1 MIIFVNGK
9 RRESAASTVSDL
21 WLLEARE
28 LDVESTNGFAIARNG
43 IVVRKDRWGDTK
55 LADGD
60 RVEIVRVMQG
70 G

>member
-1 MIIFVNGK
+1 
-9 RRESAASTVSDL
+9 VSDL

-43 IVVRKDRWGDTK
+43 IVVRKDRWDDTK